1 MHPPIDGCIMVDI
14 TPERRL
20 KDMKKILT
28 KEERGEI
35 EFQVGFYTATIY
47 TGMVAKVMRHDNDHI
62 DILLIQHHEE
72 YASLMYIANCVS
84 TPDGIKIDCVSAVR
98 GKNDED
104 SMMEITFAIER
115 GLDKF
120 NYWGN

>member
-1 MHPPIDGCIMVDI
+1 
-14 TPERRL
+14 
-20 KDMKKILT
+20 MKKILT

-35 EFQVGFYTATIY
+35 EFQVGFYTGTIY
-47 TGMVAKVMRHDNDHI
+47 TGMVAKVMRHDNDNI

-84 TPDGIKIDCVSAVR
+84 TPDGIKIDCVSAVH

-120 NYWGN
+120 NYWGL